1 MKFKKLFFAGMALT
15 MAFGMAAMVGC
26 GVTGDPYTFEAED
39 GELGGA
45 AQVEEGKFAWAG
57 NIDEQGDELTQV
69 GYFTS
74 EGATLTFNVTAE
86 KAAKVELNFRLAS
99 ATSDTSGLEMTGT
112 DWSNMA
118 YNGTY
123 VIRGIDFAKQ
133 QVVKLT
139 VNGEEVAMKG
149 KLDELKIPIENM
161 GLMQAMGVLYG
172 TAMCNYQ
179 DVKVVV
185 NLKEGANTIELAAL
199 GYTEEV
205 EVEDADPVTVN
216 YGVNIDKV
224 IITSPVKLS

>member
-1 MKFKKLFFAGMALT
+1 MKFRKLLIADVALT

-26 GVTGDPYTFEAED
+26 GVSGDPYTFEAED

-45 AQVEEGKFAWAG
+45 AQVEEGKHFWAG
-57 NIDEQGDELTQV
+57 SLNEQGDELTQV

-99 ATSDTSGLEMTGT
+99 AASDTSKMTM
-112 DWSNMA
+112 DWTTWA
-118 YNGTY
+118 VGGTY
-123 VIRGIDFAKQ
+123 IIKSIDLSKGNVI
-133 QVVKLT
+133 KLT
-139 VNGEEVAMKG
+139 VNGEEVKLKG
-149 KLDELKIPIENM
+149 TLPELTIDLEGANM
-161 GLMQAMGVLYG
+161 MAIYDSP
-172 TAMCNYQ
+172 MCNYQ

-185 NLKEGANTIELAAL
+185 NLKEGANKIELAAL
-199 GYTEEV
+199 GYTEEI
-205 EVEDADPVTVN
+205 EVEGADPVTVN